1 MFALNGAKCFVR
13 AALFIYSVQNKGIH
27 HFIRSLEMSQRPEMK
42 IAQQTVE
49 TMLSLGGNNR

>member
-1 MFALNGAKCFVR
+1 MGRLVKR
-13 AALFIYSVQNKGIH
+13 TD
-27 HFIRSLEMSQRPEMK
+27 EEMK